1 MLKSGVDGEGSLIL
15 GYDDMDGVV
24 IYSKISN
31 SYLSSEIQGEE
42 GSIVIDKI
50 NKFNN
55 VKIVYRKGEIEE
67 ISNPQK
73 VDDMCY
79 EIEEFINLILNKKL
93 ESEVN
98 SLENSRI
105 VMKIMDEAR
114 KQIGLR
120 YIAD

>member
-1 MLKSGVDGEGSLIL
+1 
-15 GYDDMDGVV
+15 
-24 IYSKISN
+24 
-31 SYLSSEIQGEE
+31 
-42 GSIVIDKI
+42 
-50 NKFNN
+50 
-55 VKIVYRKGEIEE
+55 
-67 ISNPQK
+67 
-73 VDDMCY
+73 MCY